1 MLFFRHRQGNG
12 KNAAVELA
20 DMADSNSVDSKE
32 EQDTSVDN
40 VCYDKVHIKQGSGKN
55 ASVELTDLEGKG
67 RAENKEEQ
75 NMATSVDN
83 VCYDKLPSKLY
94 LVYPKSRLYV

>member
-1 MLFFRHRQGNG
+1 
-12 KNAAVELA
+12 
-20 DMADSNSVDSKE
+20 MADSSSVDSKE

-40 VCYDKVHIKQGSGKN
+40 VCYDKVHIRKN
-55 ASVELTDLEGKG
+55 ASVKLTDMVGKSS
-67 RAENKEEQ
+67 ADSKEQ

-94 LVYPKSRLYV
+94 LVYPRSRLHV